1 LLAPSKISGKQDW
14 GSLAHILLRAA
25 VVSHPGAAHRSVEIF
40 VMDTPEA
47 ALALGAHRP
56 TAESTHILCR
66 HVDEP
71 PLEFTTRVLRRIDR
85 IQKSRHIR
93 SLWYLL
99 GSEAIETLGSMPLLQ
114 SLFGMLTSGSS
125 LTVVG
130 PGSHQETV
138 LEWLDSLVHRRRA
151 GVTLQARLYSGS
163 RLTETGH
170 NFGRA
175 QHDTPGR
182 TLRAVPRD
190 SRLRLAEPELRSWP
204 DPELAAPQ
212 HALADSA

>member
-1 LLAPSKISGKQDW
+1 MSQ
-14 GSLAHILLRAA
+14 
-25 VVSHPGAAHRSVEIF
+25 PGAAHRSVEIF
-40 VMDTPEA
+40 IVDTAEA
-47 ALALGAHRP
+47 AMALGSHRP

-71 PLEFTTRVLRRIDR
+71 PLEFTTRVLRRTDR

-99 GSEAIETLGSMPLLQ
+99 GSDTLATLGSMPLLQ

-138 LEWLDSLVHRRRA
+138 LGWLDSLLHRRRA
-151 GVTLQARLYSGS
+151 DVSVQARLYSGA
-163 RLTETGH
+163 RLGEAGH

-175 QHDTPGR
+175 QHDTRAG
-182 TLRAVPRD
+182 LRRALPRD
-190 SRLRLAEPELRSWP
+190 SRLPSTESELRSLP
-204 DPELAAPQ
+204 NPEHGPFQ